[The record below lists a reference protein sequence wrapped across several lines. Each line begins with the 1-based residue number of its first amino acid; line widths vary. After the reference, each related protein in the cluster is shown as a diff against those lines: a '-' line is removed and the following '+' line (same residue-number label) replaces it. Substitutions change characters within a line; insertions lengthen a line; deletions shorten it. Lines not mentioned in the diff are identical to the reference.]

1 MSSMS
6 PEKVKLQQQLVRGCE
21 TIKSFFVEKL
31 SEIRKRIVS
40 SSISLVK
47 VREAVEKEVEE
58 KKLDE
63 TEAKKL
69 LVTTMKVRNIGLA
82 VQSIVHL
89 NAQIQLC

>member
-1 MSSMS
+1 M
-6 PEKVKLQQQLVRGCE
+6 KL
-21 TIKSFFVEKL
+21 SNHFFDKL
-31 SEIRKRIVS
+31 SEIKRIVS

-58 KKLDE
+58 KNLDE

-89 NAQIQLC
+89 NAQIQLCSK

>member
-1 MSSMS
+1 M
-6 PEKVKLQQQLVRGCE
+6 KL
-21 TIKSFFVEKL
+21 SNHFFDKL

>member
-1 MSSMS
+1 M
-6 PEKVKLQQQLVRGCE
+6 KL
-21 TIKSFFVEKL
+21 SNHFFDKL
-31 SEIRKRIVS
+31 SEIGKRIVS

-58 KKLDE
+58 KNLDE

>member
-1 MSSMS
+1 M
-6 PEKVKLQQQLVRGCE
+6 KL
-21 TIKSFFVEKL
+21 SNHFFDKL

-58 KKLDE
+58 KNLDE

>member
-1 MSSMS
+1 M
-6 PEKVKLQQQLVRGCE
+6 
-21 TIKSFFVEKL
+21 
-31 SEIRKRIVS
+31 
-40 SSISLVK
+40 K

-58 KKLDE
+58 KNLDE